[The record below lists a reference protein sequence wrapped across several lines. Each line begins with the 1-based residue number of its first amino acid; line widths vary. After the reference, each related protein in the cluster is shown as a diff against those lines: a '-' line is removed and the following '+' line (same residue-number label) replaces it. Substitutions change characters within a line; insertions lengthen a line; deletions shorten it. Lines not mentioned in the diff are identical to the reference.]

1 MVLKPVPLNVPVK
14 LAMAPRSG
22 SGCAASAARPRRG
35 TDGTCPHRKPRV
47 RSRAGSVG
55 TVSVMTQ
62 YHILFL
68 LPNGGQ
74 MVPGHTPPAS
84 ARQIVVPALVI
95 QSQMVPGHTPPA
107 SARQIV

>member
-14 LAMAPRSG
+14 LAMAPRSS
-22 SGCAASAARPRRG
+22 SGCAASAARPRLR

-68 LPNGGQ
+68 LPNAGQ
-74 MVPGHTPPAS
+74 MVPGPVSYTHLRAHET
-84 ARQIVVPALVI
+84 RHELVC
-95 QSQMVPGHTPPA
+95 
-107 SARQIV
+107 RLLLEK